1 MVEVFKFEAENE
13 EQCRLNCL
21 EELDVYN
28 NEILT
33 KEYEE
38 ENKYIM
44 EVVKKED
51 IKNYIKE
58 YLSKITIEMG
68 LETKFE
74 INEEDDVISIK
85 MFSNNNPILIGK
97 EGRTLTSLQTLIR
110 QTLSNQIKFNI
121 KINLDASNYKIKKER
136 FFEKDIKNIINDVMK
151 SKDEIKLDPMN
162 SYKRRIV
169 HSIASEYYNI
179 ETESF
184 GEEPE
189 RYVVIRYVE
198 K

>member
-1 MVEVFKFEAENE
+1 MIEVFKFEDETE
-13 EQCRLNCL
+13 EQCRLKCL
-21 EELDVYN
+21 DELDVYN

-33 KEYEE
+33 REYEE
-38 ENKYIM
+38 DERYKM

-51 IKNYIKE
+51 IKEYIKN
-58 YLSKITIEMG
+58 YLQKITTEMG

-74 INEEDDVISIK
+74 INEDENVFSVK

-97 EGRTLTSLQTLIR
+97 DGRTLTSLQALLR
-110 QTLSNQIKFNI
+110 QSISNQIKFNI
-121 KINLDASNYKIKKER
+121 KINLDASNYKIKKEK

-189 RYVVIRYVE
+189 RYVLIRYVE

>member
-1 MVEVFKFEAENE
+1 MIEVFKFEDETE
-13 EQCRLNCL
+13 EQCRLKCL
-21 EELDVYN
+21 DELDVYN

-38 ENKYIM
+38 DNKYKM
-44 EVVKKED
+44 EVVKKDD
-51 IKNYIKE
+51 IKKYIKE
-58 YLSKITIEMG
+58 YLEKITTEMG

-74 INEEDDVISIK
+74 INEDEEVFSVK

-97 EGRTLTSLQTLIR
+97 DGRTLTSLQMLIR
-110 QTLSNQIKFNI
+110 QSISNQIKFNV
-121 KINLDASNYKIKKER
+121 KINLDASNYKVKKEK
-136 FFEKDIKNIINDVMK
+136 FFERDIKNIINDVMK

>member
-1 MVEVFKFEAENE
+1 MIEVFKFEDETE
-13 EQCRLNCL
+13 EQCRLKCL
-21 EELDVYN
+21 DELDVYN

-38 ENKYIM
+38 DEKYKM

-51 IKNYIKE
+51 VKSYIKS
-58 YLSKITIEMG
+58 YLEKITTEMG

-74 INEEDDVISIK
+74 INEDEDVFSVK

-97 EGRTLTSLQTLIR
+97 DGRTLQSLQSLIR
-110 QTLSNQIKFNI
+110 QSLSNQIKFNV

-136 FFEKDIKNIINDVMK
+136 FFEKDIKNIINDVIK
-151 SKDEIKLDPMN
+151 SKDEVKLDPMN

-169 HSIASEYYNI
+169 HSVASEYYNI

>member
-1 MVEVFKFEAENE
+1 MLKVYKFESDTEEN
-13 EQCRLNCL
+13 CRLKCL
-21 EELDVYN
+21 DELDVYN

-38 ENKYIM
+38 NENYVI

-51 IKNYIKE
+51 IKNYIRE
-58 YLSKITIEMG
+58 FLTKITTEMG
-68 LETKFE
+68 INTKIE
-74 INEEDDVISIK
+74 LTEEENVFSVK

-97 EGRTLTSLQTLIR
+97 DGRTLTSLQMLIR
-110 QTLSNQIKFNI
+110 QSISNQIKFNV
-121 KINLDASNYKIKKER
+121 KINLDASNYKVKKEK
-136 FFEKDIKNIINDVMK
+136 FFEKDIKNIINDVIK
-151 SKDEIKLDPMN
+151 TKDEIKLDPMN

-169 HSIASEYYNI
+169 HSICSEYYNI

-189 RYVVIRYVE
+189 RYVVIRYLE

>member
-1 MVEVFKFEAENE
+1 MIEVYKYEAENE

-21 EELDVYN
+21 DELDVYN

-38 ENKYIM
+38 DEKYKM

-51 IKNYIKE
+51 IKNYIKS
-58 YLSKITIEMG
+58 YLEKVTTEMG

-74 INEEDDVISIK
+74 INEEEDVFSVK

-97 EGRTLTSLQTLIR
+97 DGRTLTSLQTLIR
-110 QTLSNQIKFNI
+110 QSLSNQIKFNI
-121 KINLDASNYKIKKER
+121 KVNLDASNYKIKKER
-136 FFEKDIKNIINDVMK
+136 FFEKDIKNIINDVMR

>member
-1 MVEVFKFEAENE
+1 MIEVFKFEDETE
-13 EQCRLNCL
+13 EQCRLKCL
-21 EELDVYN
+21 DELDVYN

-38 ENKYIM
+38 DGKYKM

-51 IKNYIKE
+51 VKEYIKS
-58 YLSKITIEMG
+58 YLEKVTTEMG

-74 INEEDDVISIK
+74 INEDEEVFSVK

-97 EGRTLTSLQTLIR
+97 DGRTLTSLQTLIR
-110 QTLSNQIKFNI
+110 QSLSNQIKFNV
-121 KINLDASNYKIKKER
+121 KVNLDASNYKVKKEK
-136 FFEKDIKNIINDVMK
+136 FFERDIKNIINDVMK

>member
-1 MVEVFKFEAENE
+1 MIEVFKYQDETE
-13 EQCRLNCL
+13 EKCRLKCL
-21 EELDVYN
+21 EDLDVYN
-28 NEILT
+28 NEILA

-38 ENKYIM
+38 NDLYTM

-51 IKNYIKE
+51 IKAFIKNY
-58 YLSKITIEMG
+58 LTNVTNQMG

-74 INEEDDVISIK
+74 VNEDEDVFSVK

-97 EGRTLTSLQTLIR
+97 DGRTLTSLQNLLR
-110 QTLSNQIKFNI
+110 QTISNQIKFNV
-121 KINLDASNYKIKKER
+121 KVNLDASNYKAKKEKFFESDIKK
-136 FFEKDIKNIINDVMK
+136 IINDVLK
-151 SKDEIKLDPMN
+151 TKDEIKLDPMN

-184 GEEPE
+184 GEEPN

>member
-1 MVEVFKFEAENE
+1 MIEVFKFEDETE
-13 EQCRLNCL
+13 EKCRLKCL
-21 EELDVYN
+21 DELDVYN
-28 NEILT
+28 NEILI

-38 ENKYIM
+38 DNKYKM

-51 IKNYIKE
+51 IKKYIKE
-58 YLSKITIEMG
+58 YLEKITTEMG

-74 INEEDDVISIK
+74 INEDEEVFSVK

-97 EGRTLTSLQTLIR
+97 DGRTLTSLQMLIR
-110 QTLSNQIKFNI
+110 QSISNQIKFNV
-121 KINLDASNYKIKKER
+121 KINLDASNYKVKKEK
-136 FFEKDIKNIINDVMK
+136 FFEKDIKNIINDVIK
-151 SKDEIKLDPMN
+151 TKDEIKLDPMN

-169 HSIASEYYNI
+169 HSICSEYYNI

>member
-1 MVEVFKFEAENE
+1 MIEVFKFEDETE
-13 EQCRLNCL
+13 EQCRLKCL
-21 EELDVYN
+21 DELDVYN

-38 ENKYIM
+38 DGKYKM

-51 IKNYIKE
+51 VKEFIKS
-58 YLSKITIEMG
+58 YLEKVTTEMG

-74 INEEDDVISIK
+74 INEDEEVFSVK

-97 EGRTLTSLQTLIR
+97 EGRTLTALQVLLR
-110 QTLSNQIKFNI
+110 QSISNQIKFNV
-121 KINLDASNYKIKKER
+121 KVNLDASNYKVKKEK
-136 FFEKDIKNIINDVMK
+136 FFERDIKNIINDVMK

-184 GEEPE
+184 GEEPN
-189 RYVVIRYVE
+189 RYVLIRYVE